1 MIPFGAMIF
10 AVACAPEAPEVTAR
24 AAQDHVLVESSVPVE
39 RAALLGPD
47 GATLVSRRL
56 PAPLTTLRLDWRAP
70 GPGRYTARVWADGDS
85 YDTIVDVAEASR
97 PFTLSLEAPVGQG
110 ALHLGDTPPAPVV
123 LIDGAPTQVALTLTA
138 RDAGDARLRL
148 GVHQEARALLPGE
161 RLVLL
166 TTLDGPTE
174 LVASFGAVSHEL
186 LLTTQ
191 SVPLDTLRAQLSVG
205 EPRFPAE
212 VNGAPELAR
221 PAGRVTLPSAWW
233 RAVQRAFGLGVRPR
247 DSALPWSYQAIPVT
261 NHGAVAVNL
270 SLSARVVGPDGAP
283 AAAFRPDNRGG
294 ESPNGA
300 VTALLR
306 VPAGGDAV
314 AVLPVYV
321 DEELLR
327 QHDGQGYTRRVEVSA
342 LGQATPLVV
351 ISAPLHVSEGSAAAS
366 LGLLVGLLS
375 AALGL
380 RQLKREGAA
389 WLAEPPTSTLLTISL
404 FAAVAFLFNAASL
417 LIGVGV
423 ATVLGPFSPLLTGL
437 IDGAARAAM
446 LATLLTLHPR
456 PGVAGLYLLTQALLS
471 AFTFGRIGLI
481 ELLFVAKRLFWVE
494 LFLRTFGLTTHPAW
508 RDEPR
513 LRRWARLAAAL
524 CCAEVISEATS
535 LMLSVALYRLFLAD
549 WYVVMM
555 LLGPALGY
563 TALACALAVPFAESL
578 RRIQR

>member
-1 MIPFGAMIF
+1 MNTVGALIF
-10 AVACAPEAPEVTAR
+10 AVACAPAAPELTAH
-24 AAQDHVLVESSVPVE
+24 AAADHVLVESSAPVD
-39 RAALLGPD
+39 RAMLIAPD
-47 GATLVSRRL
+47 GDTLVSRRL

-70 GPGRYTARVWADGDS
+70 GPGRYTVRVWAQGDF
-85 YDTIVDVAEASR
+85 YDTVLDVAEPSR
-97 PFTLSLEAPVGQG
+97 PFSLSLEAPVGQG
-110 ALHLGDTPPAPVV
+110 ASPLGDGAPAPVV
-123 LIDGAPTQVALTLTA
+123 LIDSAPAQVALTLTA
-138 RDAGDARLRL
+138 REAGDARLRL
-148 GVHQEARALLPGE
+148 GDQQEARALLPGE

-166 TTLDGPTE
+166 TTLHGPAE
-174 LVASFGAVSHEL
+174 LVASLGAVSQKL
-186 LLTTQ
+186 WLSTQ
-191 SVPLDTLRAQLSVG
+191 AVPLDDLRAQLSVG
-205 EPRFPAE
+205 ALRFPAE

-221 PAGRVTLPSAWW
+221 PAGRVTLPSVWW
-233 RAVQRAFGLGVRPR
+233 RAVQGALGLGVRPR
-247 DSALPWSYQAIPVT
+247 DSGLPWAYQAIPVT
-261 NHGAVAVNL
+261 NHGPVAVNL
-270 SLSARVVGPDGAP
+270 SLSARVLGADGEP
-283 AAAFRPDNRGG
+283 AAPFRPDNRGG

-306 VPAGGDAV
+306 VPAGGEAV

-327 QHDGQGYTRRVEVSA
+327 QGRGQTYTRRVEVSA
-342 LGQATPLVV
+342 LGQSTPLVV
-351 ISAPLHVSEGSAAAS
+351 IEAPLHVSYGSAAAS
-366 LGLLVGLLS
+366 LGLLVGLVS
-375 AALGL
+375 AGLGL
-380 RQLKREGAA
+380 RQLRREGPA
-389 WLAEPPTSTLLTISL
+389 WLGEPPTSTLLTISL

-494 LFLRTFGLTTHPAW
+494 LFLRAFGLTTDPSW

-524 CCAEVISEATS
+524 CCAEVVSEATS

-563 TALACALAVPFAESL
+563 TAVACALAVPFAESL